1 MGIEIEAAS
10 FSGVS
15 RKHEWTGVYDY
26 IAWAKLDTSE
36 SASEW
41 TITRL
46 SISSAG
52 NVTSGKAIGAWTDRA
67 SLTYN

>member
-26 IAWAKLDTSE
+26 IAWAKLDTTGSQL
-36 SASEW
+36 A
-41 TITRL
+41 
-46 SISSAG
+46 AQ
-52 NVTSGKAIGAWTDRA
+52 
-67 SLTYN
+67 